1 MKLPRGHHR
10 VWSALAP
17 LKAGG
22 MEKFHPTHNPQSA
35 VRIPEAA
42 LWRPGRQRF
51 VDAGPSLARFASFQW
66 ESHCTHYLLS
76 GRRLVAR
83 SGTNRGSPTGK
94 YSSLARGTLK
104 GRPGP

>member
-1 MKLPRGHHR
+1 MKSPLDHHQ
-10 VWSALAP
+10 VWLALVP

-22 MEKFHPTHNPQSA
+22 MEQLHPTHNPQSV
-35 VRIPEAA
+35 VRIPEAT
-42 LWRPGRQRF
+42 LWRPGCEGF
-51 VDAGPSLARFASFQW
+51 VDGPSLARFASLQW

-83 SGTNRGSPTGK
+83 SGPNRSSSTGK
-94 YSSLARGTLK
+94 HSSLAQDTLK